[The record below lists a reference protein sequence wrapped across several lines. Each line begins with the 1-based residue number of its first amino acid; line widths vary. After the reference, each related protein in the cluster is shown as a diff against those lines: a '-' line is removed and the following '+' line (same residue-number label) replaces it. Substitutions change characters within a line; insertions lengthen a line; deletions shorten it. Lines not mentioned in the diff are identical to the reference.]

1 MARFLLGAFG
11 SGRAAWIAPVL
22 CQVIKV
28 PRVKDSLSDDWYF
41 FSFSVCAPI
50 IKRFIGEGP
59 LCCISICVVAVYS
72 FCGMCALVEG
82 DLSMYYAAVFLRSSA
97 FKMG

>member
-1 MARFLLGAFG
+1 MARFLLRAFG

-28 PRVKDSLSDDWYF
+28 PRNKDSLSDDWYF
-41 FSFSVCAPI
+41 SPI

-82 DLSMYYAAVFLRSSA
+82 DVLMYYAAVFLRSSA